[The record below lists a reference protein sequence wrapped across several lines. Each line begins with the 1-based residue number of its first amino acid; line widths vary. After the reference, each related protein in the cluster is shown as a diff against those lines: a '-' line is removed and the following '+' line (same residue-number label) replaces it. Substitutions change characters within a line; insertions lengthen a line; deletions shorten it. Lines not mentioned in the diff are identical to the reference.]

1 MCSTITDIAHRLHE
15 YRKKLNKTQEEMGQ
29 SLDVSQSQYNKLE
42 NGQHI
47 ISFHSLQYF
56 RKEGGD
62 VYYLITGKE
71 YQPGILD
78 NYIEQCHTSQ
88 EAAQF
93 LKLIIWV
100 TEQGMNKVN
109 FHEKREL
116 TQMWKY
122 ISLAENEYILENIWI
137 NIRKAE
143 NLSQLQMAELMDI
156 DIKRYRRLE
165 KMLSMPD
172 AAVLATLY
180 EKLSYSPLLFLENH
194 LYYSDA
200 INRIWE
206 SFPESLSEKLIHLLD
221 EGLCL
226 LQLPP
231 ALQND
236 CRT

>member
-122 ISLAENEYILENIWI
+122 ISLAENEYILENICKWQNLWI
-137 NIRKAE
+137 LISNVIADLKKCSAC
-143 NLSQLQMAELMDI
+143 QMPPYWRHCT
-156 DIKRYRRLE
+156 K
-165 KMLSMPD
+165 S
-172 AAVLATLY
+172 
-180 EKLSYSPLLFLENH
+180 F
-194 LYYSDA
+194 
-200 INRIWE
+200 RI
-206 SFPESLSEKLIHLLD
+206 
-221 EGLCL
+221 
-226 LQLPP
+226 PP
-231 ALQND
+231 Y
-236 CRT
+236 CF